1 MHEARVVRQIVERID
16 DVARSEHA
24 DHVDRVRIEIGA
36 LSHITPE
43 SLSGQFELL
52 AVHSPAEGATLDIS
66 RSENEHDPN
75 AHDIRLVSITVADH

>member
-52 AVHSPAEGATLDIS
+52 AAHSPAEGAALDIS